1 MQPFPNKS
9 PLSFMLHFILLVG
22 GTAFGQTNWGSV
34 GTVTFALTLHETAPA
49 NTIKDDEGK
58 VVPTAQ
64 GGGANLTNS
73 YTVRTFDRQGNETKK
88 VETEET
94 ISKIR
99 VSKYGN
105 AELIA
110 KLVLDG
116 VLPQRGKTPFIAGW
130 SVLHVYTT
138 NEGSR
143 FFARHVDKTIVDI
156 STNAGFGFEA
166 ATAVA
171 QNYKKATTTTTAP
184 ITLQQ
189 TVTVSL
195 VDEKSFMGRGYGGIN
210 GTGLTLSWA
219 GTYIET
225 GAKVVTRTEVIDGT
239 SHRAEVPLS
248 GAVKMEKVSGVNGDF
263 SAVVQGTVSAT
274 AGVLTD
280 LSKLLPTP

>member
-1 MQPFPNKS
+1 MTPFPERS
-9 PLSFMLHFILLVG
+9 PLTFILHFILILNG
-22 GTAFGQTNWGSV
+22 SALAQTNWGSFSA
-34 GTVTFALTLHETAPA
+34 VTFALTLHETGPA
-49 NTIKDDEGK
+49 NKIKDDEGK
-58 VVPTAQ
+58 VVPAGQ
-64 GGGANLTNS
+64 GGGPNLMNS
-73 YTVRTFDRQGNETKK
+73 YTARTFDRQGNETKK

-94 ISKIR
+94 ISKIL
-99 VSKYGN
+99 VSKFGN

-166 ATAVA
+166 VTAVA

-195 VDEKSFMGRGYGGIN
+195 VDKKSFMGRGYGGIN

-219 GTYIET
+219 GTYTET
-225 GAKVVTRTEVIDGT
+225 GAKVVTRSEVIDGT
-239 SHRAEVPLS
+239 NYRAEVPLS
-248 GAVKMEKVSGVNGDF
+248 GALKIEKVSGVNSDF
-263 SAVVQGTVSAT
+263 SAVVQGTVSTT